1 VPTKARSG
9 ALIRVS
15 AYRDALAV
23 DADSPAER
31 FALAAEILTSGSGVV
46 ILDQTLALR
55 RTSTCISCEVVDPA
69 PSARR
74 CENEFEVLV
83 ENARLLLGASKV
95 AELLPDLPRR
105 WSVVADDGS
114 NTAELWRAP

>member
-1 VPTKARSG
+1 
-9 ALIRVS
+9 LIRVS

-46 ILDQTLALR
+46 MLQQTVALR
-55 RTSTCISCEVVDPA
+55 PTSTHVLCEVVDRA

-83 ENARLLLGASKV
+83 ENARLLLGASKLF
-95 AELLPDLPRR
+95 ELLPDLPRR